1 MKKLMMIAIA
11 ITLSGCINCY
21 TRFPTS
27 APRIERVYQ
36 CSRQAAALSI
46 VASFPQ
52 MMSDC
57 PSDNGFMWENCFS
70 IPFLGLP
77 CAVDAVCEACIDT
90 VCLPF
95 DWPMSA
101 MRSKEGK

>member
-1 MKKLMMIAIA
+1 MRKILKVGAFGLCC
-11 ITLSGCINCY
+11 GCINCY

-57 PSDNGFMWENCFS
+57 PGDNGFMWENCLS

-90 VCLPF
+90 VCLPV
-95 DWPMSA
+95 DWPLAAS
-101 MRSKEGK
+101 RKEGE